1 MKKLLSFLTIA
12 ALAGSL
18 AACGE
23 RETAVTCDPET
34 LDGNTVCY
42 DAETGAFAIEKDAKI
57 RFGADND
64 DFGKAIVD
72 LWNRTYPDKVGV
84 VEYIN
89 TGSQG
94 STDSVATQQGEWP
107 DVFMAID
114 GEVPRNSSHLLPF
127 HVELANIVKNNSV
140 KSFYDAGNTTAATVY
155 APMTYDG
162 MAFIWNKTMLE
173 TLGYDT
179 TDANGDGLP
188 DAFDTWEK
196 IFAESKAWDANR
208 PEYKGKKVNVMFPL
222 SLTNQW
228 SDYHHLTSAG
238 WELFGTGDATKPG
251 YDDPKF
257 AAGLEFLLAAKDAK
271 ISVEES
277 GVVTPA
283 DAMGWR
289 WDDVLNNE
297 IAPFGL
303 VGTWMDVNGA
313 MTATGSEFRVSIV
326 PTYNGINQRPFVKT
340 KGFVINAYTQ
350 YRSAA
355 MELMRLVYSKDGFQA
370 MVNSSSYSP
379 SLADGSNLVPTLQA
393 GGVQEQMM
401 AAFVYNYPEPALLLP
416 NNPQMK
422 AMDSAYYPFISD
434 TQKAIWDGTMTIE
447 EAVAE
452 LIQLS
457 NEKIAA
463 DNQ

>member
-1 MKKLLSFLTIA
+1 
-12 ALAGSL
+12 
-18 AACGE
+18 
-23 RETAVTCDPET
+23 
-34 LDGNTVCY
+34 
-42 DAETGAFAIEKDAKI
+42 
-57 RFGADND
+57 
-64 DFGKAIVD
+64 
-72 LWNRTYPDKVGV
+72 
-84 VEYIN
+84 
-89 TGSQG
+89 
-94 STDSVATQQGEWP
+94 
-107 DVFMAID
+107 
-114 GEVPRNSSHLLPF
+114 
-127 HVELANIVKNNSV
+127 
-140 KSFYDAGNTTAATVY
+140 
-155 APMTYDG
+155 
-162 MAFIWNKTMLE
+162 
-173 TLGYDT
+173 
-179 TDANGDGLP
+179 
-188 DAFDTWEK
+188 
-196 IFAESKAWDANR
+196 
-208 PEYKGKKVNVMFPL
+208 
-222 SLTNQW
+222 
-228 SDYHHLTSAG
+228 
-238 WELFGTGDATKPG
+238 
-251 YDDPKF
+251 
-257 AAGLEFLLAAKDAK
+257 
-271 ISVEES
+271 
-277 GVVTPA
+277 
-283 DAMGWR
+283 MGWR

-303 VGTWMDVNGA
+303 VGTWMDVKGA
-313 MTATGSEFRVSIV
+313 MTATGSEFLVSIV